1 MCKVV
6 TSQSTIYWYY
16 IIFWTLS
23 DVSLSSHIAAHGS
36 QRSPERQLTFHT
48 FIKLW
53 VYLWPQHGIWFR
65 LLQVTCVF
73 SSGELK
79 LIITF
84 VKEYSSLYLSLY
96 LCSIIMVLVTTKYAY
111 CDSILQ
117 KPVLLLEWN
126 LRDWP
131 RLHLMKKK

>member
-6 TSQSTIYWYY
+6 TGQSTIYWYY

-23 DVSLSSHIAAHGS
+23 DVSLSSHIAAQGS
-36 QRSPERQLTFHT
+36 QRSHERQLTFHT

-53 VYLWPQHGIWFR
+53 ALFVATTWHMVSLTSSYLCLQFR
-65 LLQVTCVF
+65 WAKINHKVCKRI
-73 SSGELK
+73 LK
-79 LIITF
+79 F
-84 VKEYSSLYLSLY
+84 AFYLY

-117 KPVLLLEWN
+117 KPVLLLLLFTN
-126 LRDWP
+126 VQP
-131 RLHLMKKK
+131 